1 MKTKS
6 AFGAESA
13 DSAPDRRQAQGGNDT
28 LKIIVA
34 VIFNLDSATF
44 FPVMDRHMR
53 AEVLLQLVLQILNRG
68 RSGSQFTA
76 ALLSPW
82 PRDSE
87 LARNHPLRRPHAGA
101 APQNSFRD
109 EQLLLCR
116 LQGEQHFRVTDRK

>member
-13 DSAPDRRQAQGGNDT
+13 DSALNRCQAHGSDDA

-34 VIFNLDSATF
+34 VIFNLDPATF

-53 AEVLLQLVLQILNRG
+53 AEVLLQLVLQIFDRG
-68 RSGSQFTA
+68 RRGSQFTA
-76 ALLSPW
+76 ALLSPR

-87 LARNHPLRRPHAGA
+87 LARNHPLRRPHAGT

-116 LQGEQHFRVTDRK
+116 FQGEQHLRMTDRK